1 LKQGIWKVNSTK
13 ENSVEII
20 RTRSELQARVRAWK
34 QAGETVG
41 FVPTMG
47 ALHEGHLSLIEKAK
61 EKATR
66 TVASIFVNPAQ
77 FAPGEDFDTYP
88 RREAED
94 IAKLASVNCSAVYL
108 PSVAEMYPD
117 GSVTNVRVE
126 SMSDLL
132 DGIYR
137 PHFFYGVATVVARL
151 FLHAQPDVAVFG
163 EKDYQQLQV
172 IRRMVRD
179 LGFPIEIIGGETKR
193 DADGLA
199 QSSRN
204 LYLSPEE
211 RCAAGAIFAAMHR
224 ASVRLSLGALPSEAL
239 KEAEGHIMAAG
250 FRKLDYV
257 TLVDPATLQALPGD
271 EPLKEGTVARL
282 LAAAWLG
289 KTRLI
294 DNISVTR

>member
-1 LKQGIWKVNSTK
+1 VNSTT
-13 ENSVEII
+13 ENQVEII
-20 RTRSELQARVRAWK
+20 RTRNDLQARVRAWK

-41 FVPTMG
+41 FVPTIG
-47 ALHEGHLSLIEKAK
+47 ALHEGHLSLIEKAQ
-61 EKATR
+61 EKSTR
-66 TVASIFVNPAQ
+66 TVASIFVNPTQ

-94 IAKLASVNCSAVYL
+94 IAKLASVNCNAVYL
-108 PSVAEMYPD
+108 PSVAEMYPE

-126 SMSDLL
+126 SLSDLL

-179 LGFPIEIIGGETKR
+179 LGFPIEIIGGETRR

-211 RCAAGAIFAAMHR
+211 RRAAGAIFAAMHR
-224 ASVRLSLGALPSEAL
+224 ASVRMSLGTLPSEAL

-257 TLVDPATLQALPGD
+257 TLVDPATLQAPPGD
-271 EPLKEGTVARL
+271 EPLKEGAVARL
-282 LAAAWLG
+282 LAAAWIG

>member
-1 LKQGIWKVNSTK
+1 MKQGIWKVNSTK

-20 RTRSELQARVRAWK
+20 RTRSELQARVKAWK

-88 RREAED
+88 RRETED
-94 IAKLASVNCSAVYL
+94 IAKLASVNCTAVYL
-108 PSVAEMYPD
+108 PSVAEMYPE

-126 SMSDLL
+126 SLSDLL

-224 ASVRLSLGALPSEAL
+224 ASVRLSLGALPAQAL
-239 KEAEGHIMAAG
+239 KEAEGHILSAG
-250 FRKLDYV
+250 FRKIDYV
-257 TLVDPATLQALPGD
+257 TLVDPATLQALPAE
-271 EPLKEGTVARL
+271 EPMKEGAVARL

>member
-1 LKQGIWKVNSTK
+1 MNSTTD
-13 ENSVEII
+13 ELPRIV
-20 RTRSELQARVRAWK
+20 RTRAEMQALANQWK
-34 QAGETVG
+34 QAGETAG

-47 ALHEGHLSLIEKAK
+47 ALHEGHLSLVDIARENAD
-61 EKATR
+61 R
-66 TVASIFVNPAQ
+66 VVVSIFVNPTQ

-94 IAKLASVNCSAVYL
+94 IAKLAGGRADAVYL
-108 PSVAEMYPD
+108 PSVTEMYPD

-126 SMSDLL
+126 SLSDLL

-137 PHFFYGVATVVARL
+137 PHFFYGVSTVVARL
-151 FLHAQPDVAVFG
+151 FLHVQPDLAVFG
-163 EKDYQQLQV
+163 EKDYQQLQI

-179 LGFPIEIIGGETKR
+179 LGFPLRIIGGATRR

-204 LYLSPEE
+204 LYLSAGE
-211 RCAAGAIFAAMHR
+211 RRTAGAVFAALHR
-224 ASVRLSLGALPSEAL
+224 ASVRLANGALPSEVLA
-239 KEAEGHIMAAG
+239 EAEAHLKASG
-250 FRKLDYV
+250 FGKVDYV
-257 TLVDPATLQALPGD
+257 TLVAPDTLQALPD
-271 EPLKEGTVARL
+271 RPLPEGSVARL

-289 KTRLI
+289 RTRLI

>member
-1 LKQGIWKVNSTK
+1 MNSTQ
-13 ENSVEII
+13 ENQVEII
-20 RTRSELQARVRAWK
+20 RTRNELQARIRAWK
-34 QAGETVG
+34 QGGETVG

-66 TVASIFVNPAQ
+66 TVASIFVNPTQ

-88 RREAED
+88 RREMED
-94 IAKLASVNCSAVYL
+94 IAKLASVKCDAVYL
-108 PSVAEMYPD
+108 PSVAEMYPE

-163 EKDYQQLQV
+163 EKDYQQLQI

-193 DADGLA
+193 DRDGLA

-204 LYLSPEE
+204 LYLSAEE
-211 RCAAGAIFAAMHR
+211 RRAAGAIYAAMHR
-224 ASVRLSLGALPSEAL
+224 ASVRLALGRTPGEVLA
-239 KEAEGHIMAAG
+239 EAEGHILTAG
-250 FRKLDYV
+250 FRKIDYV
-257 TLVDPATLQALPGD
+257 TLVDPATLLALPSD
-271 EPLKEGTVARL
+271 APMEPGTQARL

-294 DNISVTR
+294 DNISVSR

>member
-1 LKQGIWKVNSTK
+1 LKQGIRKVNSTK

-94 IAKLASVNCSAVYL
+94 IAKLASVNCTAVYL
-108 PSVAEMYPD
+108 PSVAEMYPE

-224 ASVRLSLGALPSEAL
+224 ASVRMSLGTLPSEAL

-250 FRKLDYV
+250 FRKIDYV
-257 TLVDPATLQALPGD
+257 TLVDPATLLALPAD
-271 EPLKEGTVARL
+271 APLKEGAVARL

>member
-1 LKQGIWKVNSTK
+1 MNSTT
-13 ENSVEII
+13 ENRVEII
-20 RTRSELQARVRAWK
+20 RTRNELQARVRAWK

-47 ALHEGHLSLIEKAK
+47 ALHEGHLSLIEKAQ
-61 EKATR
+61 EKVTR
-66 TVASIFVNPAQ
+66 TVASIFVNPTQ

-94 IAKLASVNCSAVYL
+94 IAKLASVNCDAVYL
-108 PSVAEMYPD
+108 PSVAEMYPE

-126 SMSDLL
+126 SLSDLL

-179 LGFPIEIIGGETKR
+179 LGFPIEIIGGATRR
-193 DADGLA
+193 DPDGLA

-211 RCAAGAIFAAMHR
+211 RQAAGAIFAAMHR
-224 ASVRLSLGALPSEAL
+224 ASVRMSLGTLPSEAL
-239 KEAEGHIMAAG
+239 KEAEGHILTAG
-250 FRKLDYV
+250 FRKIDYV
-257 TLVDPATLQALPGD
+257 TLVDPATLQALPAD
-271 EPLKEGTVARL
+271 VPLEPGAVARL
-282 LAAAWLG
+282 LAAAWIG

>member
-1 LKQGIWKVNSTK
+1 MKQGIWKVNSTK

-108 PSVAEMYPD
+108 PSVAEMYPE

-224 ASVRLSLGALPSEAL
+224 ASVRLSLGVLPSEAL
-239 KEAEGHIMAAG
+239 KEAEGYILSAG
-250 FRKLDYV
+250 FRKIDYV
-257 TLVDPATLQALPGD
+257 TLVDPATLLALPAD
-271 EPLKEGTVARL
+271 APLKEGTTARL

>member
-1 LKQGIWKVNSTK
+1 MKQGIWKVNSTK

-20 RTRSELQARVRAWK
+20 RTRSELQARVKAWK

-94 IAKLASVNCSAVYL
+94 IAKLASVNCTAVYL
-108 PSVAEMYPD
+108 PSVAEMYPE

-126 SMSDLL
+126 SLSDLL

-224 ASVRLSLGALPSEAL
+224 ASVRLALGALPSDAL
-239 KEAEGHIMAAG
+239 KEAEGHILSAG
-250 FRKLDYV
+250 FRKIDYV
-257 TLVDPATLQALPGD
+257 TLVDPATLQALPAD
-271 EPLKEGTVARL
+271 EPMKEGAVARL

>member
-1 LKQGIWKVNSTK
+1 MNSTK

-20 RTRSELQARVRAWK
+20 RTRSELQARVKAWK

-94 IAKLASVNCSAVYL
+94 IARLASVNCSAVYL
-108 PSVAEMYPD
+108 PSVAEMYPE

-126 SMSDLL
+126 SLSDLL

-224 ASVRLSLGALPSEAL
+224 ASVRLSLGTLPSEAL
-239 KEAEGHIMAAG
+239 KEAEGHILTAG
-250 FRKLDYV
+250 FRKIDYV
-257 TLVDPATLQALPGD
+257 TLVDPATLQALPTD
-271 EPLKEGTVARL
+271 QPLKESSVARL

>member
-1 LKQGIWKVNSTK
+1 MKQGIWKVNSTK

-20 RTRSELQARVRAWK
+20 RTRSELQARVKAWK

-47 ALHEGHLSLIEKAK
+47 ALHEGHLSLIEKAQ

-94 IAKLASVNCSAVYL
+94 IAKLASVNCTAVYL
-108 PSVAEMYPD
+108 PSVAEMYPE

-126 SMSDLL
+126 SLSDLL

-204 LYLSPEE
+204 LYLSADE
-211 RCAAGAIFAAMHR
+211 RRAAGAIFAAMHR
-224 ASVRLSLGALPSEAL
+224 ASVRLSLGVLPAQAL
-239 KEAEGHIMAAG
+239 KEAEGHILSAG
-250 FRKLDYV
+250 FRKIDYV

-271 EPLKEGTVARL
+271 EPMKEGTVARL